1 MNLNEKSKNALII
14 INPVSGLGNPKERRK
29 LIEESAK
36 KLGWEGEIAETTL
49 KKTAKHITEKAIN
62 KGTKHIVVCGGDG
75 TIMEVLK
82 AAFKKPVK
90 IGVVPLGTGN
100 LFARNLK
107 IPNDTKDAIE
117 VALFGQVQK
126 IDVGDANG
134 NFFSIT
140 TSMGVDVGMIKDANR
155 ELKNKFGFLA
165 YVFAAIKNVNKKPDL
180 YSIIIDGNK
189 TKPMKAKSIMISNM
203 GKLPGN
209 IKFVPTANPVSGRLS
224 IGIILANDTK
234 SWASIFF
241 NALRGNVNKSFHYK
255 LYKGKNIEVI
265 PLKGPRPYQ
274 CDGDLFP
281 PASKLKV
288 KIFPSSVNVCVGK
301 NTS

>member
-1 MNLNEKSKNALII
+1 MNLNKKSKEALII
-14 INPVSGLGNPKERRK
+14 INPVSGLGDPKERKK
-29 LIEESAK
+29 LIKESAL

-49 KKTAKHITEKAIN
+49 KKTANHIAENAIR

-82 AAFKKPVK
+82 AAFKKPVI

-107 IPNDTKDAIE
+107 IPNDTREAIE
-117 VALFGQVQK
+117 VALLGQAQK

-140 TSMGVDVGMIKDANR
+140 TSMGVDVGMIKDASR
-155 ELKNKFGFLA
+155 ELKNRFGFLA
-165 YVFAAIKNVNKKPDL
+165 YVLAAIKNIGKEPDL
-180 YSIIIDGNK
+180 YSITIDGNK
-189 TKPMKAKSIMISNM
+189 TKPMRAKSILISNM

-209 IKFVPTANPVSGRLS
+209 IKFVPTANPVSGKLS
-224 IGIILANDTK
+224 IGIILANDAL
-234 SWASIFF
+234 SWASIVL

-255 LYKGKNIEVI
+255 LYKGKYIEVV
-265 PLKGPRPYQ
+265 PLKGPQPFQ

-281 PASKLKV
+281 PTSKLKV
-288 KIFPSSVNVCVGK
+288 RIFPSSVNVCVTE